1 MVLTFKT
8 FMAMKKIWHSLFL
21 LLAALMLSGSVGP
34 QGFYTHLNGYRQATP
49 ALSDKIEG
57 GAAMGVIKTETF
69 TVNGVSFTMVT
80 VKGGKFT
87 MGATD
92 EQGCAVNEKET
103 PAHQVTVSS
112 FSIGQTE
119 VTQAL
124 WLAVMGTNPSYFT
137 CAHGY
142 TDDLQRPVERVS
154 WFDCRIFTSRLN
166 RITGKQFRLPTEAE
180 WEYAA
185 RGGSQSQDYM
195 YAGGNNIDEVSW
207 CGNVI
212 PSHMSGTTGYGTH
225 PVASKSCNE
234 LGLYD
239 MSGNVWEWCF
249 DRYGCYS
256 KKSQKNP
263 IGSKSGS
270 CRVNRGG
277 SWCEDAGSCRVSCR
291 YDCLPVYL
299 SNDLGLRLAL

>member
-1 MVLTFKT
+1 
-8 FMAMKKIWHSLFL
+8 MKKIWNPLFL
-21 LLAALMLSGSVGP
+21 LLAVLMLSASAGS
-34 QGFYTHLNGYRQATP
+34 QGLYAYHKGNRKMLP
-49 ALSDKIEG
+49 AVSDKLDG
-57 GAAMGVIKTETF
+57 GTAMGGIKTETF
-69 TVNGVSFTMVT
+69 TVNGVPFTMVT

-92 EQGCAVNEKET
+92 VQGGGVNDKET
-103 PAHQVTVSS
+103 PAHQVTVST

-124 WLAVMGTNPSYFT
+124 WLAVMGTNPSHFT
-137 CAHGY
+137 SAHGY
-142 TDDLQRPVERVS
+142 TDDLQRPVEGVS
-154 WFDCRIFTSRLN
+154 WDDCRIFTSRLN

-185 RGGSQSQDYM
+185 RGGSLSQGYL
-195 YAGGNNIDEVSW
+195 YAGSNDLNEIAWFCD
-207 CGNVI
+207 NI
-212 PSHMSGTTGYGTH
+212 PSHTSETAGYGTQ
-225 PVASKSCNE
+225 PVAAKFPNE

-249 DRYGCYS
+249 DRFGPYS

-263 IGSKSGS
+263 VGPKSGAS
-270 CRVNRGG
+270 RVNRGG
-277 SWCEDAGSCRVSCR
+277 SWLETAGSCRVSGR
-291 YDCLPVYL
+291 YDCVPAYL

>member
-1 MVLTFKT
+1 
-8 FMAMKKIWHSLFL
+8 MKKIWNPLFL
-21 LLAALMLSGSVGP
+21 LLAVLMLSASAGS
-34 QGFYTHLNGYRQATP
+34 QGLYAYHNGDRKMPP
-49 ALSDKIEG
+49 AVSDKLEG
-57 GAAMGVIKTETF
+57 GTAMGAIKTETF

-92 EQGCAVNEKET
+92 VQGGGVNDKET
-103 PAHQVTVSS
+103 PAHQVTVST

-124 WLAVMGTNPSYFT
+124 WLAVMGTNPSHFT
-137 CAHGY
+137 SAHGY
-142 TDDLQRPVERVS
+142 TDDLQRPVEGVS
-154 WFDCRIFTSRLN
+154 WDDCRIFTSRLN

-185 RGGSQSQDYM
+185 RGGSLSQGYL
-195 YAGGNNIDEVSW
+195 YAGSNDLNEIAWFCD
-207 CGNVI
+207 NI
-212 PSHMSGTTGYGTH
+212 PSHTSETAGYGTQ
-225 PVASKSCNE
+225 PVAAKLPNE

-249 DRYGCYS
+249 DRFGPYS

-263 IGSKSGS
+263 VGPKSGAS
-270 CRVNRGG
+270 RVNRGG
-277 SWCEDAGSCRVSCR
+277 SWLESAGSCRVSGR
-291 YDCLPVYL
+291 YDCVPAYL

>member
-1 MVLTFKT
+1 
-8 FMAMKKIWHSLFL
+8 MKRRRNSLLL
-21 LLAALMLSGSVGP
+21 LLAVLMLSGSAGS
-34 QGFYTHLNGYRQATP
+34 QGFYAYHKGDTKVPPTV
-49 ALSDKIEG
+49 SDKPEG
-57 GAAMGVIKTETF
+57 GTAMGGIKTETF

-92 EQGCAVNEKET
+92 EQDGDVNDKER
-103 PAHQVTVSS
+103 PAHQVTVST

-137 CAHGY
+137 SAHGY
-142 TDDLQRPVERVS
+142 TDDLQRPVEGVS
-154 WFDCRIFTSRLN
+154 WYDCRIFTSRLN
-166 RITGKQFRLPTEAE
+166 QITGKQFRLPTEAE

-185 RGGSQSQDYM
+185 RGGNLSQGYLC
-195 YAGGNNIDEVSW
+195 AGSNDPNEIAWYCD
-207 CGNVI
+207 NI
-212 PSHMSGTTGYGTH
+212 PSNTSETAGYGTQ
-225 PVASKSCNE
+225 PVASKLPNE

-249 DRYGCYS
+249 DRFGPYG

-263 IGSKSGS
+263 IGPKSGDS
-270 CRVNRGG
+270 RVNRGG
-277 SWCEDAGSCRVSCR
+277 SWLESAGSCRVSGR
-291 YDCLPVYL
+291 YDCVPAYL